1 MKITS
6 DEFDG
11 SLIDFQANRSIL
23 NGSSCLSLGMTSS
36 ASIKNNFFTSNM
48 YLECGLDS
56 RIENERRLLLKLL
69 VNNFM
74 QISVE
79 HATQIKALPYFID
92 F

>member
-11 SLIDFQANRSIL
+11 SLIDFRANQSIL
-23 NGSSCLSLGMTSS
+23 NRSSCVSLGMTSS
-36 ASIKNNFFTSNM
+36 ALIKNNFFMSNM
-48 YLECGLDS
+48 YLECGLDN
-56 RIENERRLLLKLL
+56 RIENEWRFLLKLL

>member
-1 MKITS
+1 
-6 DEFDG
+6 
-11 SLIDFQANRSIL
+11 
-23 NGSSCLSLGMTSS
+23 
-36 ASIKNNFFTSNM
+36 M

-56 RIENERRLLLKLL
+56 RIENEWRLLLKLL

-79 HATQIKALPYFID
+79 HVTQIKALPYFID

>member
-1 MKITS
+1 
-6 DEFDG
+6 
-11 SLIDFQANRSIL
+11 
-23 NGSSCLSLGMTSS
+23 
-36 ASIKNNFFTSNM
+36 M

-56 RIENERRLLLKLL
+56 RIENEWRLLLKLL